1 MWEARATNIQMDE
14 GDYGVAL
21 PFTVKGVTLTAL
33 DCLRFLLQDVLTAAL
48 KAAKQDYHDSLQ
60 LLWDNINKG
69 QRKQLYKV
77 PEIKSIL
84 DRFGVEVDV

>member
-1 MWEARATNIQMDE
+1 MTRDE
-14 GDYGVAL
+14 L
-21 PFTVKGVTLTAL
+21 KTAL
-33 DCLRFLLQDVLTAAL
+33 D
-48 KAAKQDYHDSLQ
+48 AAKQEYKTSLQ
-60 LLWDNINKG
+60 TLWDNINKG